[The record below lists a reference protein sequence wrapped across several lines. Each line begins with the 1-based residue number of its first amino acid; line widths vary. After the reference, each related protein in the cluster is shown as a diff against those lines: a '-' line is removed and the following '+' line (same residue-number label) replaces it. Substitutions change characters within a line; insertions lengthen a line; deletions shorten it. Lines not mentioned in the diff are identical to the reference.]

1 MRVVYA
7 LLTITMLVSCGS
19 EDIVQEQQCKGLWS
33 NWTSEGS
40 NYNIDL
46 TGGSFGEPIMDE
58 QGEEEF
64 RLLKNGIFVWL
75 EIDIMEY
82 FHSCNTL
89 YVCGVSSSKDDPEG
103 LEPPYV
109 ACGKFE

>member
-33 NWTSEGS
+33 NWISEGS

-46 TGGSFGEPIMDE
+46 TGGSFNEVFYNDDPKYGVTDY
-58 QGEEEF
+58 
-64 RLLKNGIFVWL
+64 LLHEDGTILSSELFGVDSEAYYTLN
-75 EIDIMEY
+75 
-82 FHSCNTL
+82 CNTL
-89 YVCGVSSSKDDPEG
+89 ELNLPGVRVYIYK
-103 LEPPYV
+103 
-109 ACGKFE
+109 